1 MKDKHIGSELKMLK
15 RQVRKISKLAIIIC
29 MTLQVGSCVTFS
41 DLIDN
46 FSEYVGIVVEVKE
59 VMHLEVVKVLW
70 NDGSFTTTSAA
81 SLKLL

>member
-1 MKDKHIGSELKMLK
+1 MSK